1 MAHRIEAGETPEGMF
16 TVYSL
21 RTLLTRNI
29 AAVNRIIEQSSSE
42 ILKIFILGTDL
53 VTSQWTREQAWHLIK
68 SLASSKNGT
77 LLYNKVL
84 LSDLFKENGEG
95 TLHALEQAELISVGA
110 DKGFPRYIK
119 PGKPVYRAAFQR
131 LVANKTLQGRL
142 DMLVLAQLMSNENAS
157 ISKYEQELQVLG
169 SLPKHPW
176 ELTSRI
182 EWLLRKVHG
191 SQAKIFKYESES
203 AALSKILQNEN

>member
-1 MAHRIEAGETPEGMF
+1 MF
-16 TVYSL
+16 RL
-21 RTLLTRNI
+21 RTLLTINI

-42 ILKIFILGTDL
+42 ILKIFILGTDSM
-53 VTSQWTREQAWHLIK
+53 TPQWTREQAWHLIK
-68 SLASSKNGT
+68 SLACSKDGT

-84 LSDLFKENGEG
+84 LSDLFKDNGEA
-95 TLHALEQAELISVGA
+95 TLHALAQSELISVGT
-110 DKGFPRYIK
+110 DEGFPRYIK

-131 LVANKTLQGRL
+131 LVENTTLQGRL
-142 DMLVLAQLMSNENAS
+142 DMLILSQLMNNENSS

-169 SLPKHPW
+169 SLPKYPW

-182 EWLLRKVHG
+182 EWLLRKIHG
-191 SQAKIFKYESES
+191 SQAKILKYESES